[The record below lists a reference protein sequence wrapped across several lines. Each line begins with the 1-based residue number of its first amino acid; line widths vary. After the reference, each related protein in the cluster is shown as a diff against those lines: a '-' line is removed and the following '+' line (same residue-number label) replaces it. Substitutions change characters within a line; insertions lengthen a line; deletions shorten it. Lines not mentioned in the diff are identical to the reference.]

1 MLSIAPI
8 PEVPILPLGV
18 WPDFEPFRAAKLK
31 SSGDTDS
38 FDVRL
43 LNLHNGR
50 TPTRIANSKGAHMS
64 RLTEYRRLKQQI
76 TEQRSRLDELR
87 SDPRLEK
94 EMEFE
99 GKLRKL
105 LEQHGKGLADVV
117 DLLNPNFYGVQRGK
131 VAVPAKRTRQARRV
145 KVYRNPLTGEIV
157 ESKGG
162 NNWLLGAWKAQF
174 GHEEVESWVRQS

>member
-1 MLSIAPI
+1 
-8 PEVPILPLGV
+8 
-18 WPDFEPFRAAKLK
+18 
-31 SSGDTDS
+31 
-38 FDVRL
+38 
-43 LNLHNGR
+43 
-50 TPTRIANSKGAHMS
+50 MS
-64 RLTEYRRLKQQI
+64 RLTEYRRLEQQI

-99 GKLRKL
+99 GKLHEL
-105 LEQHGKGLADVV
+105 LDQHGKGLGDVV
-117 DLLNPNFYGVQRGK
+117 DLLDPNFYGVQGGQ

-162 NNWLLGAWKAQF
+162 NNRLLGAWKAQF
-174 GHEEVESWVRQS
+174 GHDEVESWVRQS

>member
-1 MLSIAPI
+1 
-8 PEVPILPLGV
+8 
-18 WPDFEPFRAAKLK
+18 
-31 SSGDTDS
+31 
-38 FDVRL
+38 
-43 LNLHNGR
+43 
-50 TPTRIANSKGAHMS
+50 MS
-64 RLTEYRRLKQQI
+64 RLTEYRRLEQQI

-117 DLLNPNFYGVQRGK
+117 DLLDPNFCGVQGGQ
-131 VAVPAKRTRQARRV
+131 VAVPAKRTRQARRI

-162 NNWLLGAWKAQF
+162 NNRLLGAWKAQF
-174 GHEEVESWVRQS
+174 GHEEVESWVQ